1 MLNSVKVSKIEKT
14 FTDKK
19 TNEVKKIC
27 IDYAKVTDRL
37 EAFRTNHPNSK
48 ILTSYKTENNKVVFK
63 AFLWRDKTEV
73 IQSLAN
79 GISKELI
86 YLTAD
91 AEATAQKTITSDK
104 DFEKLETMAIGRALS
119 NLGYSSTGKIAESMV
134 SELDQYK
141 DELYQDSVDSVIDR
155 LKNCKTLDELK
166 SNYQA
171 LNPVLRIDKTIKVIT
186 EEIKK
191 KLNAKAV
198 NISKD
203 KRIDYPDWWNVKN
216 NKTINQGIEKN
227 E

>member
-1 MLNSVKVSKIEKT
+1 MLNSVKLSKIEKT

-19 TNEVKKIC
+19 TKEVKKIC

-37 EAFRTNHPNSK
+37 EAFRVNHPKSK
-48 ILTSYKTENNKVVFK
+48 ILTSYKNENNKVVFK

-73 IQSLAN
+73 IQSLTN

-141 DELYQDSVDSVIDR
+141 DELYQDSVDSAIDR
-155 LKNCKTLDELK
+155 LQNCKTLDELK
-166 SNYQA
+166 SSYQA

-191 KLNAKAV
+191 KLNAKTV

-203 KRIDYPDWWNVKN
+203 KQIDYPDWWNAEI
-216 NKTINQGIEKN
+216 NKTINQGEK
-227 E
+227 

>member
-48 ILTSYKTENNKVVFK
+48 ILTSYKNENNKVVFK

-79 GISKELI
+79 GISKDLI

-91 AEATAQKTITSDK
+91 AEATAQKTITNDK

-119 NLGYSSTGKIAESMV
+119 NLGYSSTGKIAEHKTN
-134 SELDQYK
+134 ELDKYK
-141 DELYQDSVDSVIDR
+141 DELYQKAVDNAISDLQI
-155 LKNCKTLDELK
+155 CKTLVELK
-166 SNYQA
+166 ETYQA
-171 LNPVLRIDKTIKVIT
+171 LNPVLRTDKTIKVIT
-186 EEIKK
+186 EETKK
-191 KLNAKAV
+191 RLDTEPTK
-198 NISKD
+198 ISKD
-203 KRIDYPDWWNVKN
+203 KQIDYPAWWNAKI

>member
-1 MLNSVKVSKIEKT
+1 MLNSVKVSKIEKV
-14 FTDKK
+14 FKDKS
-19 TNEVKKIC
+19 TNENKKIY

-37 EAFRTNHPNSK
+37 EAFRVNHPNSK
-48 ILTSYKTENNKVVFK
+48 ILTSYKNENNKVVFK

-73 IQSLAN
+73 IQSLTN
-79 GISKELI
+79 GVSKELI

-141 DELYQDSVDSVIDR
+141 DELYQDSVDSAIDR
-155 LKNCKTLDELK
+155 LQNCKTLDELK
-166 SNYQA
+166 ANYQA

-186 EEIKK
+186 EEIKI
-191 KLNAKAV
+191 KLNVKAV

-203 KRIDYPDWWNVKN
+203 KRIDYPDWWNAEI
-216 NKTINQGIEKN
+216 NKTINQGEK
-227 E
+227 

>member
-91 AEATAQKTITSDK
+91 AEATAQKTITNDK

-155 LKNCKTLDELK
+155 LQNCKTLDELK

-171 LNPVLRIDKTIKVIT
+171 LKPVLRLDKTIKVIT

-203 KRIDYPDWWNVKN
+203 KQIDYPDWWDKKI

>member
-48 ILTSYKTENNKVVFK
+48 ILTSYKNENNKVVFK

-73 IQSLAN
+73 IQSLTN

-91 AEATAQKTITSDK
+91 AEATTQKTITNDK

-119 NLGYSSTGKIAESMV
+119 NLGYSSTGNIAESTI
-134 SELDQYK
+134 SELNKYK
-141 DELYQDSVDSVIDR
+141 EELYQDSVDNAIDR
-155 LKNCKTLDELK
+155 LQNCKTLDELK
-166 SNYQA
+166 ANYQA

-191 KLNAKAV
+191 KLNTKAV
-198 NISKD
+198 NIFKD
-203 KRIDYPDWWNVKN
+203 KQIDYPDWWNSEI
-216 NKTINQGIEKN
+216 NKTINQGEKWVN
-227 E
+227 

>member
-1 MLNSVKVSKIEKT
+1 MLNSVKVSKIEKV
-14 FTDKK
+14 FKDKS
-19 TNEVKKIC
+19 TNEEKKIC

-37 EAFRTNHPNSK
+37 EAFRINHPNSK
-48 ILTSYKTENNKVVFK
+48 ILTSYKNENNKTVFK

-73 IQSLAN
+73 IQSLTN
-79 GISKELI
+79 GVSKELI

-141 DELYQDSVDSVIDR
+141 DELYQDSVDSAIDR
-155 LKNCKTLDELK
+155 LQNCKTLDELK
-166 SNYQA
+166 ANYQA

-191 KLNAKAV
+191 KLNVKAV

-203 KRIDYPDWWNVKN
+203 KRIDYPDWWNAEN
-216 NKTINQGIEKN
+216 NKTINQGEK
-227 E
+227 

>member
-141 DELYQDSVDSVIDR
+141 DELYQDSVDSAIDR
-155 LKNCKTLDELK
+155 LQNCKTLDELK
-166 SNYQA
+166 ANYQA

-191 KLNAKAV
+191 KLNVKAV

-203 KRIDYPDWWNVKN
+203 KRIDYPDWWNAEI
-216 NKTINQGIEKN
+216 NKTINQGEK
-227 E
+227 

>member
-14 FTDKK
+14 FTDKR

-37 EAFRTNHPNSK
+37 EAFRINHPNSK
-48 ILTSYKTENNKVVFK
+48 ILTSYKNENNKVVFK

-73 IQSLAN
+73 TQLLIN
-79 GISKELI
+79 GMSKELV

-91 AEATAQKTITSDK
+91 AEATAQKTITNDK

-119 NLGYSSTGKIAESMV
+119 NLGYSSTGKIADYKTN
-134 SELDQYK
+134 ELDKYK
-141 DELYQDSVDSVIDR
+141 DELYQDSVDSAIDG
-155 LKNCKTLDELK
+155 LQNCKTLDELK
-166 SNYQA
+166 ANYQA

-203 KRIDYPDWWNVKN
+203 KQIDYPDWWNAKI
-216 NKTINQGIEKN
+216 NKTINQGVEKN

>member
-141 DELYQDSVDSVIDR
+141 DELYQDSVDSAIDR
-155 LKNCKTLDELK
+155 LQNCKTLDELK
-166 SNYQA
+166 ANYQA

-191 KLNAKAV
+191 KLNVKAV

-203 KRIDYPDWWNVKN
+203 KRRDYPDWGNAEI
-216 NKTINQGIEKN
+216 NKTINQGEK
-227 E
+227 

>member
-1 MLNSVKVSKIEKT
+1 MLNSVKVSKIEKV
-14 FTDKK
+14 FKDKS
-19 TNEVKKIC
+19 TNENKKIY

-37 EAFRTNHPNSK
+37 EAFRVNHPNSK
-48 ILTSYKTENNKVVFK
+48 ILTSYKNENNKVVFK

-73 IQSLAN
+73 IQSLTN
-79 GISKELI
+79 GVSKELI

-141 DELYQDSVDSVIDR
+141 DELYQDSVDSAIDR
-155 LKNCKTLDELK
+155 LQNCKTLDELK
-166 SNYQA
+166 ANYQA

-186 EEIKK
+186 EEIKI
-191 KLNAKAV
+191 KLNVKAV

-203 KRIDYPDWWNVKN
+203 KRIDYPDWWNAEI
-216 NKTINQGIEKN
+216 NKTINQGEKWVN
-227 E
+227 

>member
-37 EAFRTNHPNSK
+37 EAFRANHPNSK
-48 ILTSYKTENNKVVFK
+48 ILTSYKNENNKTVFK
-63 AFLWRDKTEV
+63 AFLWRDKTEL
-73 IQSLAN
+73 IQSLIN
-79 GISKELI
+79 GLSKELI

-91 AEATAQKTITSDK
+91 AEATAQKTITNDK

-134 SELDQYK
+134 NELDQYK

-155 LKNCKTLDELK
+155 LQNCKTLDELK

-191 KLNAKAV
+191 KLNAKVV

-203 KRIDYPDWWNVKN
+203 KQIDYPDWWNAKN

>member
-48 ILTSYKTENNKVVFK
+48 ILTSYKNENNKVVFK

-91 AEATAQKTITSDK
+91 AEATAQKTITNDK

-155 LKNCKTLDELK
+155 LQNCKTLDELK

-171 LNPVLRIDKTIKVIT
+171 LKPVLRLDKTIKVIT

-198 NISKD
+198 NTSKD
-203 KRIDYPDWWNVKN
+203 KQIDYPDWWDKKI

>member
-1 MLNSVKVSKIEKT
+1 MLNSVKVSKIEKV
-14 FTDKK
+14 FKDKS
-19 TNEVKKIC
+19 TNKDKKIC

-37 EAFRTNHPNSK
+37 EAFRINHPNSK
-48 ILTSYKTENNKVVFK
+48 ILTSYKNENNKTVFK
-63 AFLWRDKTEV
+63 AFLWRDKTELV
-73 IQSLAN
+73 QSLAN
-79 GISKELI
+79 GVSKELI

-91 AEATAQKTITSDK
+91 AEAAAQKTITNDK

-134 SELDQYK
+134 SELDKYK
-141 DELYQDSVDSVIDR
+141 DELYQGSVDSAIDR
-155 LKNCKTLDELK
+155 LQNCKTLDELK
-166 SNYQA
+166 ANYQA

-203 KRIDYPDWWNVKN
+203 KQIDYPDWWNAEI
-216 NKTINQGIEKN
+216 NKTINQGERWVN
-227 E
+227 

>member
-1 MLNSVKVSKIEKT
+1 MLNSVKVSKIEKV
-14 FTDKK
+14 FKDKS
-19 TNEVKKIC
+19 TNKEKKIC

-37 EAFRTNHPNSK
+37 EAFRINHPNSK
-48 ILTSYKTENNKVVFK
+48 ILTSYKNENNKTVFK

-73 IQSLAN
+73 IQSLTN
-79 GISKELI
+79 GVSKELI

-91 AEATAQKTITSDK
+91 AEATAQKTITNDK

-119 NLGYSSTGKIAESMV
+119 NLGYSSTGKIADHKMN
-134 SELDQYK
+134 ELDKYK
-141 DELYQDSVDSVIDR
+141 DELYQKAVDDVISD
-155 LKNCKTLDELK
+155 LQSCKTLVKLK
-166 SNYQA
+166 ETYQA
-171 LNPVLRIDKTIKVIT
+171 LNPVLRTDKAIKVIT

-191 KLNAKAV
+191 QFGTEST

-203 KRIDYPDWWNVKN
+203 KQIDYPDWWNKKI

>member
-79 GISKELI
+79 EISKELI

-141 DELYQDSVDSVIDR
+141 DELYQDSVDSAIDR
-155 LKNCKTLDELK
+155 LQNCKTLDELK
-166 SNYQA
+166 ANYQA

-191 KLNAKAV
+191 KLNVKAV

-203 KRIDYPDWWNVKN
+203 KRIDYPDWWNAEI
-216 NKTINQGIEKN
+216 NKTINQGEK
-227 E
+227 

>member
-1 MLNSVKVSKIEKT
+1 MLNSVKLSKIEKT

-19 TNEVKKIC
+19 TKEVKKIC

-37 EAFRTNHPNSK
+37 EAFRVNHPKSK
-48 ILTSYKTENNKVVFK
+48 ILTSYKNENNKVVFK

-73 IQSLAN
+73 IQSLVN
-79 GISKELI
+79 GVSKELI

-91 AEATAQKTITSDK
+91 AEATAQKTITNDK

-119 NLGYSSTGKIAESMV
+119 NLGYSSTGKIAESIV
-134 SELDQYK
+134 NELDQYK
-141 DELYQDSVDSVIDR
+141 DELYQDSVDSAIDR
-155 LKNCKTLDELK
+155 LQNCKTLDELK
-166 SNYQA
+166 SSYQA
-171 LNPVLRIDKTIKVIT
+171 LNPVLRIDKTVKVIT

-191 KLNAKAV
+191 KLNEEAT

-203 KRIDYPDWWNVKN
+203 KQIDYPDWWNVKI

>member
-1 MLNSVKVSKIEKT
+1 
-14 FTDKK
+14 
-19 TNEVKKIC
+19 
-27 IDYAKVTDRL
+27 
-37 EAFRTNHPNSK
+37 
-48 ILTSYKTENNKVVFK
+48 LT
-63 AFLWRDKTEV
+63 
-73 IQSLAN
+73 N

-141 DELYQDSVDSVIDR
+141 DELYQDSVDSAIDR
-155 LKNCKTLDELK
+155 LQNCKTLDELK
-166 SNYQA
+166 ANYQA

-191 KLNAKAV
+191 KLNVKAV

-203 KRIDYPDWWNVKN
+203 KRIDYPDWWNAEI
-216 NKTINQGIEKN
+216 NKTINQGEK
-227 E
+227 

>member
-37 EAFRTNHPNSK
+37 EAFRINHPNSK
-48 ILTSYKTENNKVVFK
+48 ILTSYKNENNKVVFK

-73 IQSLAN
+73 IQSLTN
-79 GISKELI
+79 GVSKELI

-91 AEATAQKTITSDK
+91 AEATAQKTITNDK

-119 NLGYSSTGKIAESMV
+119 NLGYSSTGKIADHKMN
-134 SELDQYK
+134 ELDKYK
-141 DELYQDSVDSVIDR
+141 DELYQDSINSTIDR
-155 LKNCKTLDELK
+155 LQNCKTLDELK
-166 SNYQA
+166 VNYQA

-191 KLNAKAV
+191 KLNTKAV

-203 KRIDYPDWWNVKN
+203 KRIDYPDWWNAEI
-216 NKTINQGIEKN
+216 NKTINQGEK
-227 E
+227 

>member
-1 MLNSVKVSKIEKT
+1 M
-14 FTDKK
+14 
-19 TNEVKKIC
+19 
-27 IDYAKVTDRL
+27 TDRL

-141 DELYQDSVDSVIDR
+141 DELYQDSVDSAIDR
-155 LKNCKTLDELK
+155 LQNCKTLDELK
-166 SNYQA
+166 ANYQA

-191 KLNAKAV
+191 KLNVKAV

-203 KRIDYPDWWNVKN
+203 KRIDYPDWWNAEI
-216 NKTINQGIEKN
+216 NKTINQGEK
-227 E
+227 

>member
-37 EAFRTNHPNSK
+37 EAFRANHPNSK
-48 ILTSYKTENNKVVFK
+48 ILTSYKNENNKVVFK

-73 IQSLAN
+73 IQSLSN
-79 GISKELI
+79 GASKELI

-91 AEATAQKTITSDK
+91 AEATAQKTITNDK

-119 NLGYSSTGKIAESMV
+119 NLGYSSTGSIAESTI
-134 SELDQYK
+134 SELNKYK
-141 DELYQDSVDSVIDR
+141 DELYQDSVDSAIDR
-155 LKNCKTLDELK
+155 LQNCKTLDELK

-203 KRIDYPDWWNVKN
+203 KQIDYPNWWNAEI
-216 NKTINQGIEKN
+216 NKTINQGEK
-227 E
+227 

>member
-37 EAFRTNHPNSK
+37 EAFRVNHPNSK
-48 ILTSYKTENNKVVFK
+48 ILTSYKNENNKVVFK
-63 AFLWRDKTEV
+63 AFLWKDKTEV

-79 GISKELI
+79 GISKDLI

-91 AEATAQKTITSDK
+91 AEATAQKTITNDK

-119 NLGYSSTGKIAESMV
+119 NLGYSSTGKIAESIV
-134 SELDQYK
+134 NELDQYK
-141 DELYQDSVDSVIDR
+141 DELYQDSVDSAIDR
-155 LKNCKTLDELK
+155 LQNCKTLDELK
-166 SNYQA
+166 ANYQA

-191 KLNAKAV
+191 KLNIKAV

-203 KRIDYPDWWNVKN
+203 KRIDYPDWWNAEI
-216 NKTINQGIEKN
+216 NKTINQGEKWVN
-227 E
+227 

>member
-48 ILTSYKTENNKVVFK
+48 ILTSYKNENNKVVFK

-91 AEATAQKTITSDK
+91 AEATAQKTITNDK

-141 DELYQDSVDSVIDR
+141 DELYQDSVDSAIDR
-155 LKNCKTLDELK
+155 LQNCKTLDELK
-166 SNYQA
+166 VNYQA

-203 KRIDYPDWWNVKN
+203 KRIDYPDWWNAEI
-216 NKTINQGIEKN
+216 NKTINQGEK
-227 E
+227 

>member
-48 ILTSYKTENNKVVFK
+48 ILTSYKNENNKVVFK

-91 AEATAQKTITSDK
+91 AEATAQKTITNDK

-141 DELYQDSVDSVIDR
+141 DELYQDSVDSAIDR
-155 LKNCKTLDELK
+155 LQNCKTLDELK
-166 SNYQA
+166 VNYQA

-203 KRIDYPDWWNVKN
+203 KRIDYPDWWNAEI
-216 NKTINQGIEKN
+216 NKTINQGEKWVN
-227 E
+227 

>member
-37 EAFRTNHPNSK
+37 EAFRANHPNSK
-48 ILTSYKTENNKVVFK
+48 ILTSYKNENNKVVFK

-79 GISKELI
+79 GVTKEVI

-91 AEATAQKTITSDK
+91 AEATAQKTITNDK

-119 NLGYSSTGKIAESMV
+119 NLGYSSTGKIAESMI
-134 SELDQYK
+134 SELDKYK
-141 DELYQDSVDSVIDR
+141 DELYRDSVDGAIDR
-155 LKNCKTLDELK
+155 LQNCKTLDELK
-166 SNYQA
+166 ANYQA

-203 KRIDYPDWWNVKN
+203 KQIDYPDWWNVEI
-216 NKTINQGIEKN
+216 NKTINQGEK
-227 E
+227 

>member
-1 MLNSVKVSKIEKT
+1 MLNSVKLSKIEKT

-19 TNEVKKIC
+19 TKEVKKIC

-37 EAFRTNHPNSK
+37 EAFRVNHPKSK
-48 ILTSYKTENNKVVFK
+48 ILTSYKNENNKVVFK

-73 IQSLAN
+73 IQSLVN
-79 GISKELI
+79 GVSKELI

-91 AEATAQKTITSDK
+91 AEATAQKTITNDK

-119 NLGYSSTGKIAESMV
+119 NLGYSSTGKIAESIV
-134 SELDQYK
+134 NELDQYK
-141 DELYQDSVDSVIDR
+141 DELYQDSVDSAIDR
-155 LKNCKTLDELK
+155 LQNCKTLDELK
-166 SNYQA
+166 SSYQA
-171 LNPVLRIDKTIKVIT
+171 LNPVLRIDKTIKAIT

-203 KRIDYPDWWNVKN
+203 KQIDYPDWWNVKI

>member
-48 ILTSYKTENNKVVFK
+48 ILTSYKNENNKVVFK

-73 IQSLAN
+73 IQSLSN

-91 AEATAQKTITSDK
+91 AEATAQKTITNDK
-104 DFEKLETMAIGRALS
+104 DFEKL
-119 NLGYSSTGKIAESMV
+119 
-134 SELDQYK
+134 
-141 DELYQDSVDSVIDR
+141 
-155 LKNCKTLDELK
+155 
-166 SNYQA
+166 
-171 LNPVLRIDKTIKVIT
+171 
-186 EEIKK
+186 
-191 KLNAKAV
+191 
-198 NISKD
+198 
-203 KRIDYPDWWNVKN
+203 
-216 NKTINQGIEKN
+216 
-227 E
+227 

>member
-48 ILTSYKTENNKVVFK
+48 ILTSYKNENNKVVFK

-73 IQSLAN
+73 IQSLSN
-79 GISKELI
+79 GASKELI

-91 AEATAQKTITSDK
+91 AEATAQKTITNDK

-119 NLGYSSTGKIAESMV
+119 NLGYSSTGSIAESTI
-134 SELDQYK
+134 SELNKYK
-141 DELYQDSVDSVIDR
+141 DELYQDSVDSAIDR
-155 LKNCKTLDELK
+155 LQNCKTLDELK

-203 KRIDYPDWWNVKN
+203 KQIDYPNWWNAEI
-216 NKTINQGIEKN
+216 NKTINQGEK
-227 E
+227 

>member
-48 ILTSYKTENNKVVFK
+48 ILTSYKNENNKVVFK

-79 GISKELI
+79 GIPKELI

-91 AEATAQKTITSDK
+91 AEATAQKTITNDK

-119 NLGYSSTGKIAESMV
+119 NLGYSSTGSIAESTI
-134 SELDQYK
+134 SELNKYK
-141 DELYQDSVDSVIDR
+141 DELYQDSVDSAIDR
-155 LKNCKTLDELK
+155 LQNCKTLDELK

-171 LNPVLRIDKTIKVIT
+171 LNPVLRTDKAIKVIT

-191 KLNAKAV
+191 RLGTEFT
-198 NISKD
+198 NIKD
-203 KRIDYPDWWNVKN
+203 KQIDYPDWWDKKI
-216 NKTINQGIEKN
+216 NKTIKQ
-227 E
+227 

>member
-37 EAFRTNHPNSK
+37 EAFRINHPNSK

-141 DELYQDSVDSVIDR
+141 DELYQDSVDSAIDR
-155 LKNCKTLDELK
+155 LQNCKTLDELK
-166 SNYQA
+166 ANYQA

-191 KLNAKAV
+191 KLNVKAV

-203 KRIDYPDWWNVKN
+203 KRIDYPDWWNAEI
-216 NKTINQGIEKN
+216 NKTINQGEK
-227 E
+227 

>member
-48 ILTSYKTENNKVVFK
+48 ILTSYKNENNKVVFK

-134 SELDQYK
+134 SELDKYK
-141 DELYQDSVDSVIDR
+141 DELYQGSVDSAIDR
-155 LKNCKTLDELK
+155 LQNCKTLDELK
-166 SNYQA
+166 ANYQA

-191 KLNAKAV
+191 KLNVKAV

-203 KRIDYPDWWNVKN
+203 KRIDYPDWWNAEI
-216 NKTINQGIEKN
+216 NKTINQGEK
-227 E
+227 

>member
-1 MLNSVKVSKIEKT
+1 MLNSVKVSKIEKV
-14 FTDKK
+14 FKDKS
-19 TNEVKKIC
+19 TNKEKKIC

-37 EAFRTNHPNSK
+37 EAFRINHPNSK
-48 ILTSYKTENNKVVFK
+48 ILTSYKNENNKTVFK

-73 IQSLAN
+73 IQSLTN
-79 GISKELI
+79 GVSKELI

-91 AEATAQKTITSDK
+91 AEATAQKTITNDK

-119 NLGYSSTGKIAESMV
+119 NLGYSSTGKIADHKMNER
-134 SELDQYK
+134 DKYK
-141 DELYQDSVDSVIDR
+141 DELYQKAVDDVISD
-155 LKNCKTLDELK
+155 LQSCKTLVKLK
-166 SNYQA
+166 ETYQA
-171 LNPVLRIDKTIKVIT
+171 LNPVLRTDKAIKVIT

-191 KLNAKAV
+191 QFGTEST

-203 KRIDYPDWWNVKN
+203 KQIDYPDWWDKKI

>member
-37 EAFRTNHPNSK
+37 EAFRANHPNSK
-48 ILTSYKTENNKVVFK
+48 ILTSYKNENNKVVFK

-73 IQSLAN
+73 IQSLTN

-119 NLGYSSTGKIAESMV
+119 NLGYSSTGNIAESTIN
-134 SELDQYK
+134 ELDKYK
-141 DELYQDSVDSVIDR
+141 DELYRDSVDIAIDR
-155 LKNCKTLDELK
+155 LQNCKTLDELK
-166 SNYQA
+166 ANYQA

-198 NISKD
+198 NTSKD
-203 KRIDYPDWWNVKN
+203 KQIDYPDWWNVKI

>member
-37 EAFRTNHPNSK
+37 EAFRINHPNSK
-48 ILTSYKTENNKVVFK
+48 ILTSYKNENNKTVFK

-73 IQSLAN
+73 IQSLIN

-91 AEATAQKTITSDK
+91 AEATAQKTITNDK

-141 DELYQDSVDSVIDR
+141 DDLYQDSVDSAIDR
-155 LKNCKTLDELK
+155 LQNCKTLDELK
-166 SNYQA
+166 ANYQA

-203 KRIDYPDWWNVKN
+203 KQIDYPDWWNAEI
-216 NKTINQGIEKN
+216 NKTINQGEK
-227 E
+227 

>member
-1 MLNSVKVSKIEKT
+1 
-14 FTDKK
+14 
-19 TNEVKKIC
+19 
-27 IDYAKVTDRL
+27 VTDRL

-141 DELYQDSVDSVIDR
+141 DELYQDSVDSAIDR
-155 LKNCKTLDELK
+155 LQNCKTLDELK
-166 SNYQA
+166 ANYQA

-191 KLNAKAV
+191 KLNVKAV

-203 KRIDYPDWWNVKN
+203 KRIDYPDWWNAEI
-216 NKTINQGIEKN
+216 NKTINQGEK
-227 E
+227 

>member
-37 EAFRTNHPNSK
+37 EAFRINHPNSK
-48 ILTSYKTENNKVVFK
+48 ILTSYKNENNKVVFK

-73 IQSLAN
+73 IQSLTN
-79 GISKELI
+79 GVSKELI

-91 AEATAQKTITSDK
+91 AEATAQKTITNDK

-119 NLGYSSTGKIAESMV
+119 NLGYSSTGKIADHKMN
-134 SELDQYK
+134 ELDKYK
-141 DELYQDSVDSVIDR
+141 DELYQDSINSTIDR
-155 LKNCKTLDELK
+155 LQNCKTLDELK
-166 SNYQA
+166 VNYQA

-191 KLNAKAV
+191 KLNTKAV

-203 KRIDYPDWWNVKN
+203 KQIDYPDWWNAEI
-216 NKTINQGIEKN
+216 NKTINQGEK
-227 E
+227 

>member
-48 ILTSYKTENNKVVFK
+48 ILTSYKNENNKVVFK

-79 GISKELI
+79 GISKDLI

-141 DELYQDSVDSVIDR
+141 DELYQDSVDSAIDR
-155 LKNCKTLDELK
+155 LQNCKTLDELK
-166 SNYQA
+166 ANYQA
-171 LNPVLRIDKTIKVIT
+171 LNPVLRIDTTIKVIT

-203 KRIDYPDWWNVKN
+203 KQIDYPDWWNVKI

>member
-48 ILTSYKTENNKVVFK
+48 ILTSYKNENNKVVFK

-73 IQSLAN
+73 IQSLTN
-79 GISKELI
+79 GISKDLI

-91 AEATAQKTITSDK
+91 AEATAQKTITNDK

-119 NLGYSSTGKIAESMV
+119 NLGYSSTGSIAESTI
-134 SELDQYK
+134 SELNKYK
-141 DELYQDSVDSVIDR
+141 DELYQDSVDSAIDR
-155 LKNCKTLDELK
+155 LQNCKTLDELK
-166 SNYQA
+166 ANYQA
-171 LNPVLRIDKTIKVIT
+171 LDPVLRIDKTIKVIT

-203 KRIDYPDWWNVKN
+203 KQIDYPDWWNAEI
-216 NKTINQGIEKN
+216 NKTINQGEK
-227 E
+227 